1 MQQQRT
7 LTDWALLVAL
17 VAMWG
22 SSFMFNKLAVATV
35 PPATVVAAR
44 LALGALTLLAIM
56 YARGARLPPL
66 GRLWGA
72 YTLLGVVGNALPF
85 YLIAW
90 GQQFVDS
97 ALAGILIAGMPLATL
112 VLAHFV
118 VRGERITLYR
128 TAGFVLGFG
137 GIVLLMEPAAV
148 AGLGGAAVEILAQLA
163 ILGGALCYSANSV
176 LARLLVKTEFLSAA
190 TGTLLVA
197 AAIMLPVALVYDAP
211 WTLNARAG
219 SVASIVWL
227 GIGPTAIATIC
238 YFALISSAGPT
249 FMSLVNYLSPA
260 IAVFLGVTLLG
271 EKPGVA
277 AYTGLTL
284 ILLGIALSQ
293 WRRSRSSRE
302 ASPGA
307 DTSS

>member
-1 MQQQRT
+1 MQQPRT
-7 LTDWALLVAL
+7 PGDWALLLAL

-22 SSFMFNKLAVATV
+22 SSFLFNKIAVASV

-44 LALGALTLLAIM
+44 LTLGALTLVMLV
-56 YARGARLPPL
+56 YARGLRLPPF
-66 GRLWGA
+66 GRIWGA
-72 YTLLGVVGNALPF
+72 YAVLGVVGNALPF

-90 GQQFVDS
+90 GQQFVAS
-97 ALAGILIAGMPLATL
+97 ALAGILIAAMPLATL

-118 VRGERITLYR
+118 VQGERMTLNR
-128 TAGFVLGFG
+128 AAGFLLGFA

-148 AGLGGAAVEILAQLA
+148 AGLGGATVEILAQLA
-163 ILGGALCYSANSV
+163 ILWGALCYSANSV
-176 LARLLVKTEFLSAA
+176 LARLLVKTDFLCAA

-197 AAIMLPVALVYDAP
+197 AALMLPIALIYDVP
-211 WTLNARAG
+211 WTLHPDTA

-260 IAVFLGVTLLG
+260 VAVFLGVTLLG

-277 AYTGLTL
+277 AYTGLAL
-284 ILLGIALSQ
+284 ILFGIAISQ
-293 WRRSRSSRE
+293 WRSARAATSLSSR
-302 ASPGA
+302 A
-307 DTSS
+307 DRKP

>member
-7 LTDWALLVAL
+7 ARDWALLLAL

-22 SSFMFNKLAVATV
+22 SSFMFNKLAIATV

-44 LALGALTLLAIM
+44 LTLGALTLLAIV
-56 YARGARLPPL
+56 YARGARLPPP
-66 GRLWGA
+66 GRIWAA
-72 YTLLGVVGNALPF
+72 YALLGFVGNALPF

-118 VRGERITLYR
+118 VQGERMTLNR
-128 TAGFVLGFG
+128 SAGFALGFA
-137 GIVLLMEPAAV
+137 GIVLLMQPAAV
-148 AGLGGAAVEILAQLA
+148 AGFGGAAIDIVAQLA
-163 ILGGALCYSANSV
+163 VLCGALCYSANSV
-176 LARLLVKTEFLSAA
+176 LARLLVKTDFLSAA

-197 AAIMLPVALVYDAP
+197 AALMLPIALVHDAP
-211 WTLNARAG
+211 LSLHPSGG
-219 SVASIVWL
+219 SMASIVWL
-227 GIGPTAIATIC
+227 GVGPTAIATIC

-260 IAVFLGVTLLG
+260 IAVFLGVTLLA
-271 EKPGVA
+271 EKPGVV
-277 AYTGLTL
+277 AYAGLAF

-293 WRRSRSSRE
+293 WHRPR
-302 ASPGA
+302 G
-307 DTSS
+307 

>member
-7 LTDWALLVAL
+7 LRDWALLLSL

-22 SSFMFNKLAVATV
+22 SSFMFNKIALASV

-44 LALGALTLLAIM
+44 LALGAVTLLAIV

-66 GRLWGA
+66 GRIWAA
-72 YTLLGVVGNALPF
+72 YAVLGFVGNALPF

-112 VLAHFV
+112 VLAHFLV
-118 VRGERITLYR
+118 QGERMTLNR
-128 TAGFVLGFG
+128 TAGFALGFA

-148 AGLGGAAVEILAQLA
+148 AGLGGAAIQILAQLA
-163 ILGGALCYSANSV
+163 VLGGALCYSANSV
-176 LARLLVKTEFLSAA
+176 LARLMIKTDFLAAA
-190 TGTLLVA
+190 TGTLVLA
-197 AAIMLPVALVYDAP
+197 AVMMVPVALVHDPP
-211 WTLNARAG
+211 WALQPSFG
-219 SVASIVWL
+219 SIASIVWL
-227 GIGPTAIATIC
+227 GIGPTAVATIC
-238 YFALISSAGPT
+238 YFALIGSAGPT

-260 IAVFLGVTLLG
+260 VAVFLGVALLG
-271 EKPGVA
+271 EQPGVT
-277 AYTGLTL
+277 AYAGLGM

-293 WRRSRSSRE
+293 WATR
-302 ASPGA
+302 APSPRPDKGP
-307 DTSS
+307 

>member
-7 LTDWALLVAL
+7 LRDWALLLSL

-22 SSFMFNKLAVATV
+22 SSFMFNKIAIGSV

-44 LALGALTLLAIM
+44 LALGAITLLAIV
-56 YARGARLPPL
+56 YARGARLPPP
-66 GRLWGA
+66 GRIWAA
-72 YTLLGVVGNALPF
+72 YALLALVGNALPF

-97 ALAGILIAGMPLATL
+97 ALAGILIAAMPLATL

-118 VRGERITLYR
+118 VQGERMTLNR
-128 TAGFVLGFG
+128 SAGFALGFA

-148 AGLGGAAVEILAQLA
+148 AGLGGATIEILAQLA
-163 ILGGALCYSANSV
+163 VLCGALCYSANSV
-176 LARLLVKTEFLSAA
+176 LARLTVKTDFLSAA

-197 AAIMLPVALVYDAP
+197 ALLMLPIALVYETP
-211 WTLNARAG
+211 WRLEPSAA

-227 GIGPTAIATIC
+227 GVGPTAVATIC
-238 YFALISSAGPT
+238 YFALISAAGPT

-260 IAVFLGVTLLG
+260 VAVFLGVTLLG
-271 EKPGVA
+271 EKPGVI
-277 AYTGLTL
+277 AYTGLGM
-284 ILLGIALSQ
+284 ILLGIGLSQ
-293 WRRSRSSRE
+293 WARRIP
-302 ASPGA
+302 SPRT
-307 DTSS
+307 DKPT

>member
-1 MQQQRT
+1 MQPQRT
-7 LTDWALLVAL
+7 LKDWALLLSL

-22 SSFMFNKLAVATV
+22 SSFMFNKVALASV

-44 LALGALTLLAIM
+44 LALGALTLLAIVH
-56 YARGARLPPL
+56 ARGARLPPW
-66 GRLWGA
+66 GRIWGA
-72 YTLLGVVGNALPF
+72 YALLGFVGNAFPF

-97 ALAGILIAGMPLATL
+97 ALAGILIAAMPLATL

-118 VRGERITLYR
+118 VQGERITLNR
-128 TAGFVLGFG
+128 SAGFALGFA

-148 AGLGGAAVEILAQLA
+148 AGLGGAAIQILAQLS

-176 LARLLVKTEFLSAA
+176 LARLTIKTDFLAAA

-197 AAIMLPVALVYDAP
+197 AVMMLPVALVYDAP
-211 WTLNARAG
+211 WTLRPGAA
-219 SVASIVWL
+219 SIASIVWL
-227 GIGPTAIATIC
+227 GIGPTAVATIC
-238 YFALISSAGPT
+238 YFALIGSAGPT

-260 IAVFLGVTLLG
+260 VAVYLGVVLLG
-271 EKPGVA
+271 EQPGVT
-277 AYTGLTL
+277 AYAGLGM

-293 WRRSRSSRE
+293 WASRV
-302 ASPGA
+302 ASPRPDNG
-307 DTSS
+307 T

>member
-7 LTDWALLVAL
+7 LGDWALLLSL

-22 SSFMFNKLAVATV
+22 SSFMFNKIAVASV

-44 LALGALTLLAIM
+44 LALGAATLVAIV
-56 YARGARLPPL
+56 YARGARLPPP
-66 GRLWGA
+66 GRIWAA
-72 YTLLGVVGNALPF
+72 YALLGFVGNAFPF

-97 ALAGILIAGMPLATL
+97 ALAGILIAAMPLATL

-118 VRGERITLYR
+118 VQGERMTLNR
-128 TAGFVLGFG
+128 TAGFALGFA

-176 LARLLVKTEFLSAA
+176 LARLLVKTDFLAAA

-197 AAIMLPVALVYDAP
+197 AVMMVPVALACDAP
-211 WTLNARAG
+211 WTLQPDAA
-219 SVASIVWL
+219 SVASILWL
-227 GIGPTAIATIC
+227 GVGPTAIATIC

-260 IAVFLGVTLLG
+260 VAVFLGVTLLG
-271 EKPGVA
+271 EKPGVI
-277 AYTGLTL
+277 AYTGLGL
-284 ILLGIALSQ
+284 ILVGIGLSQ
-293 WRRSRSSRE
+293 WAKRA
-302 ASPGA
+302 ASPRA
-307 DTSS
+307 DKET